1 VWITDD
7 GGASWHGSAD
17 GMYADYNPPERR
29 HLPESQDIHR
39 LVQCPAAPD
48 TLWVQHHN
56 GVFRSTDAARS
67 WQEVS
72 SIRPSKFGF
81 AVAVHPRDPD
91 TAWFVPGVKDE
102 KRYPVDGALV
112 VTRTRD
118 GAESFDVLRDG
129 LPQQHA
135 YDIVYRHG
143 LDIDAAGETLAFGS
157 TTGNLWVSD
166 DQGDHWQQVSA
177 SLPPIYCV
185 RFTA

>member
-1 VWITDD
+1 
-7 GGASWHGSAD
+7 
-17 GMYADYNPPERR
+17 
-29 HLPESQDIHR
+29 
-39 LVQCPAAPD
+39 
-48 TLWVQHHN
+48 
-56 GVFRSTDAARS
+56 
-67 WQEVS
+67 
-72 SIRPSKFGF
+72 
-81 AVAVHPRDPD
+81 
-91 TAWFVPGVKDE
+91 
-102 KRYPVDGALV
+102 
-112 VTRTRD
+112 
-118 GAESFDVLRDG
+118 

>member
-1 VWITDD
+1 MRAAFMPPDQALDPAFQDPHRIVQCESDPDSVWI
-7 GGASWHGSAD
+7 
-17 GMYADYNPPERR
+17 
-29 HLPESQDIHR
+29 
-39 LVQCPAAPD
+39 
-48 TLWVQHHN
+48 QHHN
-56 GVFRSTDAARS
+56 GIFKSDDGGVTCT
-67 WQEVS
+67 EVQTA
-72 SIRPSKFGF
+72 RPSSFGF
-81 AVAVHPRDPD
+81 AVAVHPEDPK

-129 LPQQHA
+129 LPQEHA

-143 LDIDAAGETLAFGS
+143 LDIDADGETLAFGS
-157 TTGNLWVSD
+157 TTGNLWVSE
-166 DQGDHWQQVSA
+166 DQGDHWLQVSA